1 MQSRSLTQMVAQVTE
16 VALRRPWRF
25 FFAAAVLTA
34 VSVWLALGLE
44 ISSSFEELLPPNL
57 PSVVHIK
64 ELLRRVGGGGT
75 VLLTVEK
82 LNSPAALSGGEA
94 FATRLAEEE
103 WGVGAS
109 VFRSRGW
116 KVVPVLKRLRC
127 P

>member
-64 ELLRRVGGGGT
+64 ELLRRGGGEGT
-75 VLLTVEK
+75 SLATLAK
-82 LNSPAALSGGEA
+82 LNSPAHLPGAAAYATQLAGGARGRRASGDPFLQYYPAPAGQFDSA
-94 FATRLAEEE
+94 
-103 WGVGAS
+103 
-109 VFRSRGW
+109 
-116 KVVPVLKRLRC
+116 
-127 P
+127 